1 MKNTTRKIKDLSPEN
16 AAINKSL
23 REATT
28 YARKLAKQTNTRFV
42 VRKTKPKKT
51 ARMDK

>member
-1 MKNTTRKIKDLSPEN
+1 MKTTTRKIKDLSPEN

-42 VRKTKPKKT
+42 VRKLTPKKT
-51 ARMDK
+51 KTTGK